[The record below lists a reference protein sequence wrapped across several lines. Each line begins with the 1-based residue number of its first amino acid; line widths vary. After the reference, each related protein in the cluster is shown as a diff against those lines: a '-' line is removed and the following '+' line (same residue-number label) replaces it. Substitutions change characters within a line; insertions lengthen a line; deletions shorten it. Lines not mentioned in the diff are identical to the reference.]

1 MRRQTRRI
9 TVIMPMV
16 VLAVVLIPNVS
27 HNAYHSYCDRTLLTF
42 GCRLGSQGGPGQA
55 SWGSCALECSVYSSQ
70 QTAVCCVYIVLASV
84 DQLGLTQV
92 ESSLDC

>member
-1 MRRQTRRI
+1 MSKRAGRSLKAELDSELSQLEKNQGKI
-9 TVIMPMV
+9 
-16 VLAVVLIPNVS
+16 
-27 HNAYHSYCDRTLLTF
+27 AYHSFCDRTLLTF
-42 GCRLGSQGGPGQA
+42 GCRLGSQGGPGRA